1 MNQSSNTIVGTAGGT
16 LFTAIMIESGDILQ
30 TAILAAVGACVSY
43 VVSVCMRRLFE
54 ESKRK

>member
-1 MNQSSNTIVGTAGGT
+1 MNQSSNTVVGTAGGT